1 MMFQP
6 VFLAAQEPLSW
17 ADRGTITITVTLQ
30 GMLTI
35 FLVLAS
41 LWAVI
46 EIMHK
51 LLGVRR
57 SDAGK
62 ASPKATASVDP
73 GKQPQVTV
81 VPTASADDGAVVA
94 AITAAISAALAE
106 EGYTGGFRVVSF
118 KRADTARNRRRF

>member
-1 MMFQP
+1 MMLNP
-6 VFLAAQEPLSW
+6 VLLAAQESLSW

-41 LWAVI
+41 LWAII

-57 SDAGK
+57 GDAG
-62 ASPKATASVDP
+62 KATASVDP

-118 KRADTARNRRRF
+118 KRADNARNRRRF